1 MTAKKCNA
9 CGAPIVFIKTPGGG
23 WMPCEKYPVPYQVN
37 EDGSN
42 PDTLVDSHGK
52 TFRAQIT
59 QGGIGYKMAHV
70 PHWQY
75 CRGAAQVRKA
85 SRAAKAAAKVA
96 AKKKAEPAAPTWEQT
111 TLL

>member
-52 TFRAQIT
+52 TFRE
-59 QGGIGYKMAHV
+59 GGGEEKGRTGGAHLGTNNAALN
-70 PHWQY
+70 P
-75 CRGAAQVRKA
+75 CAPAGA
-85 SRAAKAAAKVA
+85 S
-96 AKKKAEPAAPTWEQT
+96 TI
-111 TLL
+111 